1 MTIAEKNRIMWPEP
15 VEEQMNPEQIALWVE
30 RNLDLSKV
38 DYVEF
43 SGSRTQGVWE
53 IERNDDFMAPSEASY
68 ARLLEKVK
76 SY

>member
-15 VEEQMNPEQIALWVE
+15 VEEQKNPEQIALWVE

-38 DYVEF
+38 GHVEL
-43 SGSRTQGVWE
+43 SGNRAQVIWE
-53 IERNDDFMAPSEASY
+53 TGRNDDFFAPSEASY